1 MLKPISKT
9 ILAALVA
16 SLPLTLVAKKSR
28 KAYNDSI
35 LADAPA
41 EARSRKNPY
50 AGKPEAVQA
59 GKKLYARHCVSCH
72 GDDAK
77 GRDDAPSLFSPEVQ
91 NATPGAKF
99 WFLKNGNLKRGMPS
113 WSRLPDQ
120 QIWQLV
126 SYLQTL
132 RETGD
137 GQ

>member
-16 SLPLTLVAKKSR
+16 SLPLTLAAKEPR
-28 KAYNDSI
+28 KAYNDPT

-41 EARSRKNPY
+41 KVRSRKNPY
-50 AGKPEAVQA
+50 AGKPEAVRA
-59 GKKLYARHCVSCH
+59 GKKLYARHCVTCH

-77 GRDDAPSLFSPEVQ
+77 GRGDAPSLFSPEVQ

-99 WFLKNGNLKRGMPS
+99 WFLKNGSLKRGMPS

-120 QIWQLV
+120 QLWQLV
-126 SYLQTL
+126 TYIQTL
-132 RETGD
+132 R
-137 GQ
+137 